1 MTTLSEYLHKHD
13 LLERIDNGVD
23 ILGLRFDTVNEIFDM
38 FHKWVVVINHRAK
51 ARSGLANYKNKRIE
65 LTCKFFEAAGR
76 EADHNQTLLHEV
88 AHIITRH
95 VYGHGR
101 HIKSHGREWKQVM
114 LALGLTSNRCSN
126 YSYIR
131 EDRKKSAKHKYE
143 CLDCSFVSYT
153 SRLLKHLHN
162 RLHGP
167 CRYKTN
173 GGKLKHTQL
182 R

>member
-13 LLERIDNGVD
+13 LLGRIDTGVD
-23 ILGLRFDTVNEIFDM
+23 KLGLPRETVNEIFDV
-38 FHKWVVVINHRAK
+38 FHKWVVVINYRAK
-51 ARSGLANYKNKRIE
+51 ARSGQASYNKKQVE

-95 VYGHGR
+95 IHGHGR
-101 HIKSHGREWKQVM
+101 HIKAHGREWKRVM
-114 LALGLTSNRCSN
+114 VAFGLAPNRCSN

-131 EDRKKSAKHKYE
+131 EDRENSAKHKYE
-143 CLDCSFVSYT
+143 CLDCGVVSHT
-153 SRLLKHLHN
+153 NRKLKNLHN
-162 RLHGP
+162 RYHGP
-167 CRYKTN
+167 CRHKEN
-173 GGKLKHTQL
+173 GGRLKHTQL